1 MSPKPWTRSAFEL
14 LWHAE
19 QHFKEGNDFDRRIS
33 FVGFDNAIE
42 VSVVTFLSLNPELR
56 NGQSFDKE
64 EVRKWTASFAN
75 KVAFLE
81 QHADRQGISMAVER
95 SELLYL
101 HYRRNTLYHG
111 SEGLV
116 PTLVDLNRIR
126 LAAIWTFSILFDC
139 DAETMLSATAHA
151 RNGDL
156 ERAKKA
162 AQETPEPQSDTTNF
176 LQAFLAAQQAALAVL
191 KMHGAKPNIKA
202 AVEAAPTPL
211 LNECRL
217 ENLTSPDVSNI
228 LARAEVIAEHLLTT
242 ESIEA
247 PSADLRSL
255 AVALEVIAAN
265 LNQQLKDHQKTVAI
279 KALEATLAAT
289 VDLRAGVITQPPG
302 TGLTI
307 SLLSFLA
314 LCNEDSRWMSLRRFI
329 VTDRRDLTFS
339 FANAYHEFFN
349 SASKEQMFVPQDSC
363 ELERCLSSPEC
374 RVILGTAQQFARLKK
389 PVEEACLLVGY
400 DLHTS
405 QRGIVSCFPYAVRIL
420 FTTAARHLNINSDTT
435 GIFGEPICSYGYSD
449 AVRDGHL
456 LELTPIERLITTQSP
471 RSESIGAHRLVLS
484 ASKIDQIVKEICTD
498 LDCSSQN
505 RPLRVL
511 IVVETLDSASAFS
524 AALKSEAES
533 RTHDL
538 LKNAYIESLTSQTR
552 AEERMEM
559 LSQLNSL
566 SDTAVIAVVTAA
578 FCVGLRVPAVSR
590 CYVTCRVSL
599 SEFNSLRSN
608 VTQPYLGKSTGT
620 IVDFVGSVKDHA
632 WYVN

>member
-307 SLLSFLA
+307 SLLSFG
-314 LCNEDSRWMSLRRFI
+314 
-329 VTDRRDLTFS
+329 V
-339 FANAYHEFFN
+339 
-349 SASKEQMFVPQDSC
+349 
-363 ELERCLSSPEC
+363 SS
-374 RVILGTAQQFARLKK
+374 
-389 PVEEACLLVGY
+389 
-400 DLHTS
+400 
-405 QRGIVSCFPYAVRIL
+405 
-420 FTTAARHLNINSDTT
+420 
-435 GIFGEPICSYGYSD
+435 
-449 AVRDGHL
+449 
-456 LELTPIERLITTQSP
+456 
-471 RSESIGAHRLVLS
+471 
-484 ASKIDQIVKEICTD
+484 
-498 LDCSSQN
+498 
-505 RPLRVL
+505 
-511 IVVETLDSASAFS
+511 
-524 AALKSEAES
+524 
-533 RTHDL
+533 
-538 LKNAYIESLTSQTR
+538 
-552 AEERMEM
+552 
-559 LSQLNSL
+559 
-566 SDTAVIAVVTAA
+566 
-578 FCVGLRVPAVSR
+578 
-590 CYVTCRVSL
+590 
-599 SEFNSLRSN
+599 
-608 VTQPYLGKSTGT
+608 
-620 IVDFVGSVKDHA
+620 
-632 WYVN
+632 